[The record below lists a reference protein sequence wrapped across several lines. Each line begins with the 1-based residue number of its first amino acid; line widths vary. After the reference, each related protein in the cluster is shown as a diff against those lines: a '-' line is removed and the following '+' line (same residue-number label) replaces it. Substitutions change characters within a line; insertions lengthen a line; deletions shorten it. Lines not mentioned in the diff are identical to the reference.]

1 MARNKREYQKLPGL
15 KKGFMIGKYT
25 LWQGSDHLLHVFS
38 RFGVEDYKR
47 FYFSDIQA
55 IITRKTAAGFVQ
67 NLVLGILVGCF
78 LLSVI
83 ASEGGYSIF
92 WGIFVAMMLIFL
104 VINLFRGPT
113 CESHLMTAVQTEK
126 LHSLGR
132 LKNALKVMNRL
143 GPLIEQVQG
152 RVTSENLDQT
162 PIRQVEQNSVSI
174 PGQPV
179 KPSKSAV
186 KHEKGHAHL
195 ILFGLLLVD
204 GMLAALSFSFSHVF
218 LTLLGSAASI
228 CMGIFVIIA
237 LVKQHDSDMM
247 RPLRTITWVTLAF
260 VGITFATG
268 YIFGMVYALKQP
280 GIMVNQWEMLKFI
293 SEISPWENTFML
305 GINIFVICGALFLGF
320 PGLLMLKRSHK
331 PTKKTNATRA
341 NSYRHT
347 VTSTN
352 HKPG

>member
-1 MARNKREYQKLPGL
+1 MH
-15 KKGFMIGKYT
+15 I
-25 LWQGSDHLLHVFS
+25 FS

-55 IITRKTAAGFVQ
+55 IITRKTVVGFVQ
-67 NLVLGILVGCF
+67 NLILGVLLGFFF
-78 LLSVI
+78 LLVI
-83 ASEGGYSIF
+83 TAEGGWSMF
-92 WGIFVAMMLIFL
+92 WGIFFAMMLIFL
-104 VINLFRGPT
+104 VINLLRGPT

-132 LKNALKVMNRL
+132 LKNAFKAMNRL
-143 GPLIEQVQG
+143 APLIEQVQG
-152 RVTSENLDQT
+152 RVSPENLDQM

-179 KPSKSAV
+179 KPSKITV
-186 KHEKGHAHL
+186 KHEKGRAHM
-195 ILFGLLLVD
+195 ILFGLLLFD
-204 GMLAALSFSFSHVF
+204 GSLASLSFFFSHVF
-218 LTLLGSAASI
+218 LTLAGSVVSI
-228 CMGIFVIIA
+228 AMGIFVIIA

-247 RPLRTITWVTLAF
+247 SAVRTLTWVTLGF
-260 VGITFATG
+260 VGISFVTG

-280 GIMVNQWEMLKFI
+280 GIMYNQWEMLKSI
-293 SEISPWENTFML
+293 SEISPWESPFML

-320 PGLLMLKRSHK
+320 PGLLMLKGSHR
-331 PTKKTNATRA
+331 PARKTNTARA

-352 HKPG
+352 HEPG

>member
-1 MARNKREYQKLPGL
+1 
-15 KKGFMIGKYT
+15 MIGKYT
-25 LWQGSDHLLHVFS
+25 LWQGSDHLLHIFS

-55 IITRKTAAGFVQ
+55 IITRKTAVGFAQ
-67 NLVLGILVGCF
+67 NVALGILLGFF
-78 LLSVI
+78 LLLVI
-83 ASEGGYSIF
+83 ASEGGWSIF
-92 WGIFVAMMLIFL
+92 WGFFVAMMLIFL
-104 VINLFRGPT
+104 VINLLRGPT

-132 LKNALKVMNRL
+132 LKNAFKVMNRL
-143 GPLIEQVQG
+143 APLIEQVQG
-152 RVTSENLDQT
+152 RVSPENLDQM

-179 KPSKSAV
+179 KPSKITV
-186 KHEKGHAHL
+186 KHEKGRAHM

-204 GMLAALSFSFSHVF
+204 GLLASLSFSFRHVF
-218 LTLLGSAASI
+218 LTLSGSVVSI

-247 RPLRTITWVTLAF
+247 RSVRTLTWVTLGF
-260 VGITFATG
+260 VGISFVTG
-268 YIFGMVYALKQP
+268 YIFGVVYALKQP
-280 GIMVNQWEMLKFI
+280 GIMYNQWEMLKSI
-293 SEISPWENTFML
+293 SEISPWESHFML
-305 GINIFVICGALFLGF
+305 GITIFVIGGALFLGF
-320 PGLLMLKRSHK
+320 PGLLMLKKSHK
-331 PTKKTNATRA
+331 PAKKTNAARA

>member
-1 MARNKREYQKLPGL
+1 MARKKKEYQKLPGL
-15 KKGFMIGKYT
+15 KKGFIIGKYT
-25 LWQGSDHLLHVFS
+25 LWEGSDHLLHLFS

-47 FYFSDIQA
+47 FYFGDIQA
-55 IITRKTAAGFVQ
+55 IITRKTALGFVQ
-67 NLVLGILVGCF
+67 NLVLGILLGFF

-83 ASEGGYSIF
+83 ASEGGWSIF
-92 WGIFVAMMLIFL
+92 WGIAVAVMLIFL
-104 VINLFRGPT
+104 VINLLRGPT

-132 LKNALKVMNRL
+132 LKNALKAMNRL
-143 GPLIEQVQG
+143 GPLIEQAQG
-152 RVTSENLDQT
+152 RVSSENLDQM

-179 KPSKSAV
+179 KSSKITV
-186 KHEKGHAHL
+186 KHEKGRAHM

-204 GMLAALSFSFSHVF
+204 GLLASLSFSFSHVV
-218 LTLLGSAASI
+218 LTLLGSVVSI

-247 RPLRTITWVTLAF
+247 QSVRTLTWVTLGF
-260 VGITFATG
+260 VGISFATG

-280 GIMVNQWEMLKFI
+280 GIMYNQWEMLKSI
-293 SEISPWENTFML
+293 SEISPWESPFML
-305 GINIFVICGALFLGF
+305 GLNIFVICGALFLGF
-320 PGLLMLKRSHK
+320 PGLLALKKSPK
-331 PTKKTNATRA
+331 PAKKMNTART
-341 NSYRHT
+341 NSYRHP
-347 VTSTN
+347 VVSKN